1 MNNRVK
7 GSTKLYAVIGDPI
20 EHSLSPEIHNTV
32 FDYRKENSI
41 YIPLRIKEEE
51 LEKSIYML
59 KNNFLGFNV
68 TKPHKQKIMKYIDQL
83 DDRARIYNAVNT
95 VKVVDGKLIGYNTD
109 GYGFSK
115 SIENIHLKKKRGLL
129 LGAGGAAS
137 VVAYEMLQKG
147 VHITIANRNI
157 EKAKMLKE
165 QLLSYDSSF
174 NIEVSKIEDLKSEY
188 YFIVNATPIGMDAK
202 SDELPVSL
210 DIIKNAS
217 VAYDLIYNPNRTKFL
232 KSAEGYGCK
241 IINGFSML
249 FYQAIKA
256 QEIWNEKIIEKDI
269 ESSIYK
275 EIEAYLYNEKE
286 GINL

>member
-1 MNNRVK
+1 MNNRIK

-32 FDYRKENSI
+32 FDHKKENSI
-41 YIPLRIKEEE
+41 YIPLGIKEEE
-51 LEKSIYML
+51 LEKNIYML
-59 KNNFLGFNV
+59 RNNFLGFNV

-83 DDRARIYNAVNT
+83 DDRARVYNAVNT

-115 SIENIHLKKKRGLL
+115 SIENVHLKKKRALL

-137 VVAYEMLQKG
+137 VVAYEILQKG
-147 VHITIANRNI
+147 AYITIANRNI
-157 EKAKMLKE
+157 EKAKILKE
-165 QLLSYDSSF
+165 QLLAYDSSF
-174 NIEVSKIEDLKSEY
+174 TIEVSKIEDLKAEY
-188 YFIVNATPIGMDAK
+188 YFIVNATPIGMNPK
-202 SDELPVSL
+202 SEELPVSL
-210 DIIKNAS
+210 HIIKNAS

-232 KSAEGYGCK
+232 KIAEEHGCK

-256 QEIWNEKIIEKDI
+256 QEIWNEKIIKKDI

-275 EIEAYLYNEKE
+275 EIEQYLTMKKR
-286 GINL
+286 G